1 MNRDRFR
8 VHPRTIV
15 AERILSEACTL
26 PVTARMVALA
36 IASRMR
42 TDKHESYPGHKDI
55 SARTGIC
62 VRKVQDCIR
71 LLCDSPTPYFHRR
84 RRGRGYL
91 YVLAPHVGGTAAPGS
106 ENHRHDMPASRT
118 SEVRTAGEYRH
129 TLPESDADLASDS
142 DQNRHHVPAN
152 PLKRIQGERPGLVAK
167 GNQPD
172 PNPNLP
178 ERRGGDS
185 PNRPNARPERDAPS
199 PEEIDQ
205 GVARMSRCFSAA
217 ARRGSGSGR
226 GA

>member
-15 AERILSEACTL
+15 AERILSEDCTL

-91 YVLAPHVGGTAAPGS
+91 YVLASNIGDTT
-106 ENHRHDMPASRT
+106 ASRT
-118 SEVRTAGEYRH
+118 SEVRTAEEHRH
-129 TLPESDADLASDS
+129 TLPESNADLASDS

-152 PLKRIQGERPGLVAK
+152 PLKRIQGERLGPVAK
-167 GNQPD
+167 GNQPG
-172 PNPNLP
+172 PSPNLP
-178 ERRGGDS
+178 ERRGEDS
-185 PNRPNARPERDAPS
+185 PNRPGARPERDAPS

-205 GVARMSRCFSAA
+205 GVAQMSRCFSAA
-217 ARRGSGSGR
+217 ARCGSGSGR